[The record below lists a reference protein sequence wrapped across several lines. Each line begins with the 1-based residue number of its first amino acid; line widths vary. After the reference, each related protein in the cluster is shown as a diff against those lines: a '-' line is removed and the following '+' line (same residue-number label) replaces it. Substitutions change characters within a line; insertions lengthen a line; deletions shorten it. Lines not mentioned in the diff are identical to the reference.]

1 MERESANQNLGDFW
15 FFDPFSVIGPSA
27 TRPLALI
34 GQFSRLCGS
43 HLNTSGFVG
52 YCELLLVQ
60 ILNEARAETDSGE
73 EHCMD
78 SQQLNDFPVCY
89 TFSVSSTW
97 ERLEV
102 AWKTFFLLIFS
113 KVTGRDTVFGR
124 WVAPFQRWV
133 VWSVAYVDFSRNDIL
148 LFIHFVIIKP
158 FLLLKYK

>member
-1 MERESANQNLGDFW
+1 MRTWEIFDFLTHFLWLGL
-15 FFDPFSVIGPSA
+15 VA

-78 SQQLNDFPVCY
+78 SQQLKDLPVCY

-148 LFIHFVIIKP
+148 LFIHFVIIKTI
-158 FLLLKYK
+158 FAIEI